1 MVLQLAQCFCFVFA
15 AKSRSSFN
23 IPANVLFVPR
33 IRELDWLVPDLYC
46 RSRYGMWWSVYMKA
60 LLPTCKCF
68 TDHIARAHSEQQK
81 SQGVS
86 LGGSL
91 ESLAHLVLH
100 PWEQI

>member
-23 IPANVLFVPR
+23 IPGNVLFVPR
-33 IRELDWLVPDLYC
+33 SIELDWLVPDLYC
-46 RSRYGMWWSVYMKA
+46 RSRYGMWLSVYMKA
-60 LLPTCKCF
+60 LIPTRKCF
-68 TDHIARAHSEQQK
+68 TDHTALAYSEQQK
-81 SQGVS
+81 SQDVS
-86 LGGSL
+86 PGGSL